1 MINYNPLKSMVM
13 GSLMFLSSC
22 SYLEYN
28 LSVESTYTLPSKVC
42 APTPITLT
50 PSPITQEYKLPPIP
64 DIDSLAHGDVEGE
77 IIMLLD
83 YIDLLRSELVDA
95 HK

>member
-42 APTPITLT
+42 TPTPTPIVAA
-50 PSPITQEYKLPPIP
+50 PITQEYKLPPVP
-64 DIDSLAHGDVEGE
+64 DIDSLAHDDVEGE

-83 YIDLLRSELVDA
+83 YIDLLRSELVNA